1 MLIEY
6 PLYLQYSAAGRVE
19 GPLST
24 TLIAQAI
31 AKPIPV
37 GKIHEVFGGWDE
49 EVVRTTVAR
58 GWFDDYTL
66 SGNKSPLRLRSF
78 NHPFADSGL
87 HRPPEDRYSDFSV
100 YRGRRGCLVTRKLT
114 GCQNDPRGRFQPRH
128 IQDN

>member
-6 PLYLQYSAAGRVE
+6 PLYLEYSAASRVE

-31 AKPIPV
+31 AKAIPV
-37 GKIHEVFGGWDE
+37 GRIREVFRGWDE

-58 GWFDDYTL
+58 GWLNDYTL
-66 SGNKSPLRLRSF
+66 SGNQCPLRLCSF

-87 HRPPEDRYSDFSV
+87 HRPPGDRYSAFST
-100 YRGRRGCLVTRKLT
+100 GQSKGCLRHPVFVTR
-114 GCQNDPRGRFQPRH
+114 QFE
-128 IQDN
+128 